1 MNYLA
6 NIIDPVEL
14 QWKMTNT
21 IKKIK
26 SMHETKYIKNN
37 FMLSTTEKEKKS
49 NLKWTFIYL
58 LYHLKNK
65 MKCCVIFNSILNV
78 FYYTFNI
85 TYFLYWEKMRI

>member
-37 FMLSTTEKEKKS
+37 FMLSTTEKEKKA
-49 NLKWTFIYL
+49 I
-58 LYHLKNK
+58 
-65 MKCCVIFNSILNV
+65 
-78 FYYTFNI
+78 
-85 TYFLYWEKMRI
+85 

>member
-6 NIIDPVEL
+6 NTIDPVEL

-37 FMLSTTEKEKKS
+37 FMLSTTEKEKKAIW
-49 NLKWTFIYL
+49 NEHLFIYYKIL
-58 LYHLKNK
+58 RTKWK
-65 MKCCVIFNSILNV
+65 ASCVIFNLILNV
-78 FYYTFNI
+78 FYYTFI
-85 TYFLYWEKMRI
+85 I